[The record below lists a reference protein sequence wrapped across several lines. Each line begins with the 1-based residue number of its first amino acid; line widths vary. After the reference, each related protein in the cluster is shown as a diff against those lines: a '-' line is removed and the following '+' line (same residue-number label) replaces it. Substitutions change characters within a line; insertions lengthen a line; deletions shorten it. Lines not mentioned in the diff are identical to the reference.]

1 VVWVA
6 NRDNPITNP
15 SSAKLSITNN
25 SELVLSDSQG
35 LSIWK
40 TTNNTTREGAR
51 ASAVI
56 LDSGNFVLQFPNGT
70 YIWQSF
76 DHPTDTVLPTMRFI
90 LSYKAQSAATRL
102 FAWKGPDD
110 PSSGDFSLGMDPT
123 SNLQIFIWNG
133 TLPYCR
139 SSVLQGVSVGG
150 GIYQSN
156 GTSIMYQAIVNT
168 GDSLYFMYTVSPG
181 SPYIRMSL
189 DYTGKLRLLSWNSTI
204 SSWALVS
211 EAPHADCD
219 LYASCGPFGYCDHMG
234 ATPTCRC
241 LDGFVLIDSLNF
253 SRGCR
258 RMESLK
264 CGNENY
270 FTTMPDVKLPDR
282 FLHIRNRSFDQCASD
297 CTRNCSCVAYAHANL
312 SIAGTTGDTSRCL
325 VWTGDLMDMGK
336 SVLLENLYIRLGESP
351 GTLHHS
357 FLDVKVVLVR
367 S

>member
-1 VVWVA
+1 MDMVSIRPIFIILTFFTTLCQSNDQLTQAKPLFPSDTLVSKGGDFALGFFSPTNSSSKLYVGIWYNSIPEHTVVWVA

-234 ATPTCRC
+234 ATPTCRY

-258 RMESLK
+258 RAKNGITKMRK
-264 CGNENY
+264 
-270 FTTMPDVKLPDR
+270 
-282 FLHIRNRSFDQCASD
+282 
-297 CTRNCSCVAYAHANL
+297 
-312 SIAGTTGDTSRCL
+312 
-325 VWTGDLMDMGK
+325 
-336 SVLLENLYIRLGESP
+336 
-351 GTLHHS
+351 
-357 FLDVKVVLVR
+357 
-367 S
+367 